1 MPSYVSKSIRNFF
14 YSPDQTSIL
23 FSIHAYHMLPYSL
36 LPFFSLLQTYRKLNL
51 RFPILQGLSLF
62 TTRLPINEHISILCI
77 SKNPDQAPIST
88 GKPLIKRT
96 LRTTHHQISNMS
108 LMSLGSENQP
118 EALKDHNQSSI
129 QESLI
134 INTQLI
140 LALLA
145 IVYVNIYRQ
154 RERVGKIKE
163 LSNHKLH
170 KY

>member
-14 YSPDQTSIL
+14 YSPDQISIL
-23 FSIHAYHMLPYSL
+23 FSINAYHMLPYSL

-77 SKNPDQAPIST
+77 SKNPDQ
-88 GKPLIKRT
+88 
-96 LRTTHHQISNMS
+96 RTTHHQISNMS